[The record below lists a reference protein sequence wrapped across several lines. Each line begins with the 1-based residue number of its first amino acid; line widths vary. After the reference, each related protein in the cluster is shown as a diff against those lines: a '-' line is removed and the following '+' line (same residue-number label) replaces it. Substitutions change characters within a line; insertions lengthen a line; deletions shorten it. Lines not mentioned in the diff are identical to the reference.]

1 MKIRSRRK
9 KEKLP
14 SGITADYSAEF
25 FAHMTGDKVNT
36 AGSAPQDADGL
47 QSFIDKSSIQICNA
61 KMSCSDSSEASLH
74 SIRSVNNKRKMQCSS
89 DLVLIA
95 SPSASV
101 DSLDTT
107 NSSFATPPF
116 SLSPVGE
123 CQGIYAYLYYF
134 YLPR

>member
-14 SGITADYSAEF
+14 SGITADYRF
-25 FAHMTGDKVNT
+25 FAQMALEKVNMDE
-36 AGSAPQDADGL
+36 SAVDNN
-47 QSFIDKSSIQICNA
+47 IQICNS

-74 SIRSVNNKRKMQCSS
+74 SIRSVNDDRRKMQCSS

-101 DSLDTT
+101 DSLLSDTT
-107 NSSFATPPF
+107 NYSSFATPPF

-123 CQGIYAYLYYF
+123 SQGIYYAYINKF
-134 YLPR
+134 